1 MPENRKLMEGVYL
14 QPGEPLWRRVPTR
27 GTGGELLN
35 DFMMLIPGIRE
46 WPEERRQ
53 QALVSLQQVLGEQ
66 GGKVV
71 FADLNLKLNLLWISM
86 RPDADGCIGLAA
98 AIKAQLPEAVLIAS
112 RAEALA
118 GAANRQR
125 RWRGRLFRFLFDR
138 HTGARQL
145 PG

>member
-1 MPENRKLMEGVYL
+1 MPDRKLINVAHL

-27 GTGGELLN
+27 GAGGELLN

-53 QALVSLQQVLGEQ
+53 RALTSLQQVLGEQ

-86 RPDADGCIGLAA
+86 RPDAGGCIGMAA
-98 AIKAQLPEAVLIAS
+98 VIKAQLPEAVLVAS
-112 RAEALA
+112 RAEVMA

-125 RWRGRLFRFLFDR
+125 RWRRRLFRYLLSPR
-138 HTGARQL
+138 AGVRRL
-145 PG
+145 LG